1 LIAEVSQYRHIPIL
15 IDITFCFWEAEEKG
29 GDGMIPDSTVTGK
42 GFKPPK
48 RLEKSLL
55 GSGECG

>member
-1 LIAEVSQYRHIPIL
+1 LLIG
-15 IDITFCFWEAEEKG
+15 ITFCFWEAEEKG
-29 GDGMIPDSTVTGK
+29 GDGMIPDSTVTDK

-55 GSGECG
+55 GSGEHGK